1 MRKIISVK
9 FKPTG
14 KGYYFD
20 PLNFNIKKGDHVIV
34 ETTRGI
40 EYGTASSDIKEVEES
55 ELHSMLKSVLRI
67 ATKEDDIKY
76 KKFLEE
82 LQYLIDYKKEFYE
95 LAEIVFNE
103 VKNQK

>member
-34 ETTRGI
+34 ETTRGV
-40 EYGTASSDIKEVEES
+40 EYGIVSVGIKEIEES
-55 ELHSMLKSVLRI
+55 EIHSALKGVIRI
-67 ATKEDDIKY
+67 ATEEDEKKY
-76 KKFLEE
+76 KENKA
-82 LQYLIDYKKEFYE
+82 KEKEAFVICQE
-95 LAEIVFNE
+95 KIRAHGMEMKLVDVE
-103 VKNQK
+103 